1 MIRKLIQSNSFA
13 KQVSLLAGGTSAAQF
28 INIAILPIL
37 TRLYKPDDFGAFAV
51 MIAAAAILAVLISM
65 RYENSIIAV
74 DSDSEARVGVYSV
87 LYLSILN
94 SVFLS
99 LLWLVGSYLLEV
111 SFKYTLIGYMS
122 IMLGLISSC
131 TQAFYCMCNRL
142 SLYRIMTKG
151 RVYASLW
158 LAIISITWGAYFE
171 SFWGLLLG
179 SLFSAFVNL
188 LYLWVM
194 SSDKMILDGNISSK
208 SIKDFLKKNIRFPKY
223 LIASSALDRASS
235 QGYLIVFK
243 EVYGESVTGA
253 LSLYNKVAGL
263 PSVLIGAAIGDVFKR
278 KASEQLRKNGE
289 CVRLLLFTAAT
300 LFFIAIFPF
309 FILLMFAP
317 YLFVLVFGQ
326 EWQLAGSYAQLL
338 APVFLVGF
346 VVSPI
351 SSLIYLED
359 NQKYDLY
366 LQLIL
371 LIFLISGI
379 GFAYIYGDA
388 FWAVVAYALAYGL
401 KYIIEFGICWKIAGG
416 EKFK

>member
-1 MIRKLIQSNSFA
+1 MIRKLVQSNSFA
-13 KQVSLLAGGTSAAQF
+13 KQVSLLAGGTSAAQL
-28 INIAILPIL
+28 INLAILPIL
-37 TRLYKPDDFGAFAV
+37 TRLYTPDDFGAFAV

-74 DSDSEARVGVYSV
+74 DSDLEASVGLYSV
-87 LYLSILN
+87 LYLSFLN

-99 LLWLVGSYLLEV
+99 LLWLVGSYVLEV
-111 SFKYTLIGYMS
+111 SFKYSLIGYIS

-131 TQAFYCMCNRL
+131 TQAFYYMCNRL

-158 LAIISITWGAYFE
+158 LAIISITWGVYLE

-179 SLFSAFVNL
+179 SLFSTLVNL
-188 LYLWVM
+188 LYLWWM
-194 SSDKMILDGNISSK
+194 SSDKIISDGNLSSR
-208 SIKDFLKKNIRFPKY
+208 SMKDFLKNNIRFPKY
-223 LIASSALDRASS
+223 LIASSALDRTGS

-243 EVYGESVTGA
+243 EAYGESVTGA

-289 CVRLLLFTAAT
+289 CVRLLLVTAT
-300 LFFIAIFPF
+300 ILFLIAILPF

-338 APVFLVGF
+338 APIFLIGF

-371 LIFLISGI
+371 MLFLISGI

-388 FWAVVAYALAYGL
+388 SWAVVAYALAYGL